1 MSAFEGCPGSKM
13 MDLTRDEAQPQATAA
28 EMPSQLRNWPIQMH
42 LISPQ
47 APYFQG
53 ADLLL
58 AADCTAYALGGFHGD
73 YLKGKTL
80 TIACPKLDQ
89 NQETYL
95 EKLTA
100 LIDEAKVNT
109 ITVLIM
115 QVPCC
120 RGLVGLVQRATAAA
134 SRKVPVK
141 VAVVGLQGDMLS
153 EDWL

>member
-1 MSAFEGCPGSKM
+1 MSAFEGCSGSRI
-13 MDLTRDEAQPQATAA
+13 MDLSREEEEHAPATETR
-28 EMPSQLRNWPIQMH
+28 SQLRNWPIQMH
-42 LISPQ
+42 LISPA

-58 AADCTAYALGGFHGD
+58 AADCTAYALGGFHND

-80 TIACPKLDQ
+80 TVACPKLDQ
-89 NQETYL
+89 DQEIYL

-120 RGLVGLVQRATAAA
+120 RGLVNLVTRAA
-134 SRKVPVK
+134 SAAKRRVPVK
-141 VAVVGLQGDMLS
+141 AAVVGLQGEILS

>member
-1 MSAFEGCPGSKM
+1 MSAFQGCPGSRI
-13 MDLTRDEAQPQATAA
+13 MDLNRDEEQGHGPVA
-28 EMPSQLRNWPIQMH
+28 EQPSQLRNWPIQMH
-42 LISPQ
+42 LISPA

-53 ADLLL
+53 ADLLI
-58 AADCTAYALGGFHGD
+58 AADCTAYALGGFHGEH
-73 YLKGKTL
+73 LKGKTL

-89 NQETYL
+89 DQETYL
-95 EKLTA
+95 EKTKA

-120 RGLVGLVQRATAAA
+120 RGLVGLVQKAAA
-134 SRKVPVK
+134 EAARKVPVK
-141 VAVVGLQGDMLS
+141 AIVVGLQGEILS

>member
-1 MSAFEGCPGSKM
+1 MSAFEGCPGSRM
-13 MDLTRDEAQPQATAA
+13 MDLARNEDRPVAVAT
-28 EMPSQLRNWPIQMH
+28 EQPSQLRNWPVQMH
-42 LISPQ
+42 LISPA

-58 AADCTAYALGGFHGD
+58 AADCTAFALGGFHSD
-73 YLKGKTL
+73 YLRGKIL
-80 TIACPKLDQ
+80 AIACPKLDQ

-100 LIDEAKVNT
+100 LIDDAKVNT

-120 RGLVGLVQRATAAA
+120 RGLVGLVQRATAKA

-141 VAVVGLQGDMLS
+141 VAVVGLQGDILS